1 MGADVGR
8 RVGAQVGCKCDGVSV
23 AETVPEI
30 TCEAPSVARQVG
42 GVQVRS
48 FLVDQREEGEYFP
61 RLAPWTLVRISA
73 YL

>member
-1 MGADVGR
+1 MRADVCR
-8 RVGAQVGCKCDGVSV
+8 RVGTQVGGQGDGVGV
-23 AETVPEI
+23 AETIPEI